1 MRAGWLIAV
10 TCGLALASCGTTG
23 GSSDSTTTSSTT
35 STGSTTSNPSTTST
49 TSSTSSSEPAALTL
63 TPQGLGPLQLGMS
76 LEDAQATGLVG
87 TFEPG
92 CEIVSPRPQVAPL
105 QPVQGSVEVNG
116 GSVTSITVSGGDV
129 VTAPGGVA
137 PGDPLAEAVA
147 AWEAA
152 GLEVSVDESTEEMFG
167 VWFVDVLD
175 DGELAFG
182 SSADP
187 ADETVGPITVPELIA
202 CE

>member
-1 MRAGWLIAV
+1 
-10 TCGLALASCGTTG
+10 
-23 GSSDSTTTSSTT
+23 
-35 STGSTTSNPSTTST
+35 
-49 TSSTSSSEPAALTL
+49 
-63 TPQGLGPLQLGMS
+63 MS
-76 LEDAQATGLVG
+76 VDDARATGLIG

-92 CEIVSPRPQVAPL
+92 CEVVSPRPQVAPL
-105 QPVQGSVEVNG
+105 EPVQGSVEVNG

-129 VTAPGGVA
+129 ETAPGGVA
-137 PGDPLAEAVA
+137 PGDPLDGAVA

-175 DGELAFG
+175 DGERAFG
-182 SSADP
+182 ASADP
-187 ADETVGPITVPELIA
+187 ADGSVGPITIPELVA